1 MCQDYFFRVSVSK
14 LLSHLDTDHETE
26 DFVRIEAGEYSSHF
40 IVNEEDFSKSIMWI
54 SDQLHFNDGYFYRE
68 CCRSKEGLWY
78 IWVYIL
84 ETESCKALDYIC
96 TISIKSSDGLDELS
110 CRCRPLSLDMTKE
123 KIAESGR
130 GLVFTDTT
138 ARYKNFFIEVSPL
151 LFISL
156 TVCLFNTC
164 KNYICR
170 CKYALCW
177 WYGDI
182 LP

>member
-1 MCQDYFFRVSVSK
+1 MFYIRISVSS
-14 LLSHLDTDHETE
+14 LLTHLEKDHETE
-26 DFVRIEAGEYSSHF
+26 DFVRVEGGEYSSHF

-54 SDQLHFNDGYFYRE
+54 SDQLHYNDGYFYRE

-84 ETESCKALDYIC
+84 ESQTCRAEDYNCI
-96 TISIKSSDGLDELS
+96 ISVRSSDGEEELS

-138 ARYKNFFIEVSPL
+138 ARLFWQDNKVRYKVVIETKS
-151 LFISL
+151 
-156 TVCLFNTC
+156 
-164 KNYICR
+164 
-170 CKYALCW
+170 
-177 WYGDI
+177 
-182 LP
+182 